1 MNIYFSGIGGVGI
14 GALAELAAGAGHTV
28 FGSDQND
35 SLTTKRLKKQNF
47 NLKIGQQDGKFLQET
62 VDKKGVDWF
71 VYTAALPSD
80 HPELVLAN
88 KLGLKISKRDQL
100 LNQLIE
106 DKNLKLIAVSGTHGK
121 TTTTG
126 MLIWVFKQLN
136 ISVSWLVGTSLSFGE
151 AGFFDPKSEYFIY
164 EADEFDRNFLHF
176 APFINLMTSI
186 DYDHTDTYATRE
198 DYLEAFLQFAGQ
210 SDFSLG
216 WKDQYG
222 EIFKDVR
229 NIALLRAANDEL
241 TLPGEHNKRNAT
253 LVVEALDYIDNFEPG
268 KLGKDVYE
276 KVIASLNTFPGVERR
291 FEQIAGGIYSDY
303 GHHPVEVKSTLQ
315 MAQEVAQRDNFNG
328 VALIYQPH
336 QNVRQIEVQ
345 DQYTPDIFEN
355 ADQVIWLPTFLS
367 REKPELE
374 ILTPEFLTRKLA
386 SDNLNFADLDSE
398 LKDKITKL
406 REQNYLVLAM
416 NAGSLDG
423 WIRANFSEAKN

>member
-1 MNIYFSGIGGVGI
+1 MKNLTLVVGLLALLLGIYLFTNPLLTVAWLGWLLGLIVLISGIGGVGI

-80 HPELVLAN
+80 HPELALAN

-176 APFINLMTSI
+176 APFIN
-186 DYDHTDTYATRE
+186 
-198 DYLEAFLQFAGQ
+198 FL
-210 SDFSLG
+210 
-216 WKDQYG
+216 
-222 EIFKDVR
+222 
-229 NIALLRAANDEL
+229 
-241 TLPGEHNKRNAT
+241 
-253 LVVEALDYIDNFEPG
+253 
-268 KLGKDVYE
+268 
-276 KVIASLNTFPGVERR
+276 
-291 FEQIAGGIYSDY
+291 GI
-303 GHHPVEVKSTLQ
+303 
-315 MAQEVAQRDNFNG
+315 
-328 VALIYQPH
+328 
-336 QNVRQIEVQ
+336 
-345 DQYTPDIFEN
+345 
-355 ADQVIWLPTFLS
+355 
-367 REKPELE
+367 
-374 ILTPEFLTRKLA
+374 
-386 SDNLNFADLDSE
+386 
-398 LKDKITKL
+398 
-406 REQNYLVLAM
+406 
-416 NAGSLDG
+416 
-423 WIRANFSEAKN
+423 